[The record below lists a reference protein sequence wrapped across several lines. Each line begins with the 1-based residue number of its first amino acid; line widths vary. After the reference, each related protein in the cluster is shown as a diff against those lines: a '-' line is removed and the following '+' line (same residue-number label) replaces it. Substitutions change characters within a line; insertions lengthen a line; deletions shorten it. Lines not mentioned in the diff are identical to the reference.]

1 MGRRRAEPSSRGPRP
16 VPLAARRGAGP
27 GRGGTRRPP
36 ARTAWRGPRHA
47 LPSARWQDGDGERHR
62 EGAAGVGGGPGRP
75 RHRHGGT
82 WSESGLSPARF
93 AGAVVC
99 PGRRLARGHRGCE
112 AAGVTFS
119 AASDFPLHVQRWR
132 RRRRFAFRRRKQNYH
147 RSARGAAPAFIAL
160 PLRSPQPRAA
170 PPRARPA
177 AWRPQRHLRA
187 PRAEGGPRPWECRSF
202 SL

>member
-1 MGRRRAEPSSRGPRP
+1 MGTGSGTGREPRGWGEDRGGPATATGELGARAASRPHASP
-16 VPLAARRGAGP
+16 VPSFA
-27 GRGGTRRPP
+27 
-36 ARTAWRGPRHA
+36 
-47 LPSARWQDGDGERHR
+47 R
-62 EGAAGVGGGPGRP
+62 EGG
-75 RHRHGGT
+75 
-82 WSESGLSPARF
+82 SPA
-93 AGAVVC
+93 AT
-99 PGRRLARGHRGCE
+99 RGCE

-187 PRAEGGPRPWECRSF
+187 PRAEAALGPGGVVLFPSDSQDACSYFEMCVDDYEPLLGLEALGGC
-202 SL
+202 